1 MAHISTTQLARFCN
15 RVGTSLRAGID
26 ARTIFE
32 REAQRGGPRQ
42 REAMDRIAQAIRAGE
57 SVTTAFTQQNGFFPP
72 LVCEMVAVG
81 ETTGKVDEVFLQL
94 GEQYQHLVQLR
105 RTFLNA
111 IIWPGIQLVAAIFVI
126 SLFILVMGMISPAGG
141 QPAFDPLG
149 VGVGFSGVINF
160 LLIVGGLGGAIA
172 FVVWGFVRGRF
183 GSWPVVMLMRVP
195 MIGTCIETMALA
207 RMAWSLA
214 MANNAGMDPRR
225 SIKLALRSSNNSYYK
240 SFQQKIDGALAG
252 GAEIHE
258 ALARTHAFPSEFV
271 DVVANGELS
280 GTLPESLLRLS
291 QDYRSRAESSSGIL
305 TRLASGA
312 VWAFVVLILAGLVIR
327 LLYVVVL
334 GPGSYYGTVNELLNE
349 MPH

>member
-1 MAHISTTQLARFCN
+1 
-15 RVGTSLRAGID
+15 
-26 ARTIFE
+26 
-32 REAQRGGPRQ
+32 
-42 REAMDRIAQAIRAGE
+42 
-57 SVTTAFTQQNGFFPP
+57 
-72 LVCEMVAVG
+72 MVAVG
-81 ETTGKVDEVFLQL
+81 EKTGKVDEVFLQL

-126 SLFILVMGMISPAGG
+126 SLFILFMGLLAPKMADG

-149 VGVGFSGVINF
+149 VGVGVRGLVNF
-160 LLIVGGLGGAIA
+160 LLIIGAVGGAVA
-172 FVVWGFVRGRF
+172 FVVWGFAQGRF
-183 GSWPVVMLMRVP
+183 GTWPVLFLMRVP
-195 MIGTCIETMALA
+195 MIGKCIETMALA

-225 SIKLALRSSNNSYYK
+225 SIKLALRSSNNPYYK
-240 SFQQKIDGALAG
+240 SFQQKIDGALAN

-271 DVVANGELS
+271 DVVSNGELS

-312 VWAFVVLILAGLVIR
+312 VWALVVVILAAAVIRFAFVVLG
-327 LLYVVVL
+327 
-334 GPGSYYGTVNELLNE
+334 GYYGTVNELLNE
-349 MPH
+349 INH